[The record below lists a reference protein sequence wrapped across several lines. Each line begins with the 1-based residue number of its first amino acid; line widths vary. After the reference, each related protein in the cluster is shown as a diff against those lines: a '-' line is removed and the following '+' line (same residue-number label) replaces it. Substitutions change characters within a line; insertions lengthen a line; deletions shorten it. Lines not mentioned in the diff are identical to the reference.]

1 MIRSLIT
8 LLVSNYFLTLY
19 LAGFIV
25 AGVVLAFKPKPL
37 PQGAAVEALLS
48 NYLLFPIG
56 LSFLLNFVFHT
67 FFGEMAAKFIGW
79 ADSPFQLEVGFASL
93 GFALVGLLAFKGSY
107 GLRIGAV
114 VGPAAFLLGAA
125 GGHIYQ
131 MIAAHNF
138 APGNAGAVFW
148 MDIVTPLTG
157 FLLLWL
163 ARPKKG

>member
-1 MIRSLIT
+1 MLRSLIT
-8 LLVSNYFLTLY
+8 LLISNYFLTLY
-19 LAGFIV
+19 LVGFIV
-25 AGVVLAFKPKPL
+25 AGIALALKPKPL
-37 PQGAAVEALLS
+37 AKGAVVEALFS

-56 LSFLLNFVFHT
+56 LSYLLNFVFHV

-79 ADSPFQLEVGFASL
+79 EDSPFQFEVGTASL
-93 GFALVGLLAFKGSY
+93 GFALVGLLAWKGGY
-107 GLRIGAV
+107 GLRTGAV
-114 VGPAAFLLGAA
+114 VGPAMFMLGAA

-138 APGNAGAVFW
+138 APGNVGPALW

-163 ARPKKG
+163 ARPKAA

>member
-1 MIRSLIT
+1 MNRSLIT

-19 LAGFIV
+19 LAGFIA

-37 PQGAAVEALLS
+37 PQGAVVEALLS